1 MQLGNLFTNIPNQLP
16 DELFEDIVKTSNIR
30 VERIL
35 SDGHSTPKG
44 EWYDQAENEWVAVLQ
59 GQGVLE
65 YEDGQTITLD
75 VGDYVNIPA
84 HVKHRVKS
92 TVSGATTIWL
102 AIFY

>member
-35 SDGHSTPKG
+35 SDGHSTPDG
-44 EWYDQAENEWVAVLQ
+44 EWFDQAENEWVAVLQ

-92 TVSGATTIWL
+92 TASGATTIWL